1 MIVFV
6 HKAHETLQAW
16 HRPNVG
22 RLLSPRQFSRAYD
35 TAQSGMPW
43 AADNDCF
50 QGLDARRYR
59 AMLDA
64 IHGLPG
70 CKFVVAPDVVA
81 DWQATRT
88 LFEEWYDELSA
99 CWQPIAYVIQDGQPQ
114 KKVPWRQIDA
124 LFVGGSSKF
133 KCSEDAQSLVTLAR
147 HLGLWTHMGRVNTA
161 QRMTLAKSWGCD
173 SIDGTS
179 VSMFT
184 DKRLPER
191 LAQARALRQLN
202 IREEA

>member
-16 HRPNVG
+16 RHPHVG
-22 RLLSPRQFSRAYD
+22 RLLSPRQFSRAHA
-35 TAQSGMPW
+35 TAESGMPW

-50 QGLDARRYR
+50 QGLNAGSFN

-64 IHGLPG
+64 IYGLPG
-70 CKFVVAPDVVA
+70 CKFVVAPDVVG
-81 DWQATRT
+81 DWEATRDRYY
-88 LFEEWYDELSA
+88 EWADALSA
-99 CWQPIAYVIQDGQPQ
+99 CWQPVAYVIQDGQPREL
-114 KKVPWRQIDA
+114 VPWRSIDA
-124 LFVGGSSKF
+124 LFVGGSSEF
-133 KCSEDAQSLVTLAR
+133 KCSDQAHDLVREAR
-147 HLGLWTHMGRVNTA
+147 RRGLWTHMGRVNTA
-161 QRMTLAKSWGCD
+161 QRMVLAKSWGCD

-191 LAQARALRQLN
+191 LHQAAQPRQLN
-202 IREEA
+202 LRESV